1 MTGAGGAALR
11 SWSVAKKKVHKPKK
25 ANSQKPRRRPLGRGS
40 GPVVDPEVH
49 AHDHAAQRYLG
60 PGAGLDHDEDPETAE
75 EREARLALLAEVE
88 AIPADRVAAALLAN
102 PLVAHL
108 GEVLLSGAD
117 TDDSPV
123 VTAPSDTPPDEQLND
138 DDVAVLTR
146 WTRAALLLDD
156 QTETDEL
163 AAEWREGGEAQ
174 LLAARAALAQHLMAV
189 VEGASTPEDDE
200 RAASTVAWLGAGA
213 TGPAPDDLDVDAA
226 QVALLDME
234 RGEVVI
240 DLVARLALTGR
251 VDVDEVIGESTA
263 REPVLRDVRLL
274 AAAGLWTRE
283 GGSASTGGT
292 VSVDPDLRG
301 VLLDVADD
309 LVSALHDDDH
319 EGHDHAGHDHEGHDH
334 HHEGS

>member
-1 MTGAGGAALR
+1 M
-11 SWSVAKKKVHKPKK
+11 AKKKVHRPKK
-25 ANSQKPRRRPLGRGS
+25 ANAQKPRRRPLGRGS

-60 PGAGLDHDEDPETAE
+60 PGSRLDHEEDPETAE

-88 AIPADRVAAALLAN
+88 AIPQERVAAALLAN

-117 TDDSPV
+117 DDASPV
-123 VTAPSDTPPDEQLND
+123 VTGELD
-138 DDVAVLTR
+138 DDEAAVLAR
-146 WTRAALLLDD
+146 WNRAALLLHDR
-156 QTETDEL
+156 TEADEL
-163 AAEWREGGEAQ
+163 AQEWREGGEAQ

-189 VEGASTPEDDE
+189 VEGEPTTAEADSA
-200 RAASTVAWLGAGA
+200 AASTVAWLGAGA

-226 QVALLDME
+226 QAALLDLE

-251 VDVDEVIGESTA
+251 VDLDEVVGESTA
-263 REPVLRDVRLL
+263 REQVLRDVRLL
-274 AAAGLWTRE
+274 TAAGLFTRTGDGA
-283 GGSASTGGT
+283 GGAVT
-292 VSVDPDLRG
+292 VDPDLRG

-309 LVSALHDDDH
+309 LVHALHEDDDH
-319 EGHDHAGHDHEGHDH
+319 DHSDHDHAGHDHHRG
-334 HHEGS
+334 GRS

>member
-1 MTGAGGAALR
+1 M
-11 SWSVAKKKVHKPKK
+11 AKKKVHKPKK
-25 ANSQKPRRRPLGRGS
+25 ANAQKPRRRPLGRGS

-60 PGAGLDHDEDPETAE
+60 PGTHLDHEEDPETAE

-88 AIPADRVAAALLAN
+88 AIPEERVAAALLAN

-117 TDDSPV
+117 DDASPV
-123 VTAPSDTPPDEQLND
+123 VSGELD
-138 DDVAVLTR
+138 DDETAVLAR
-146 WTRAALLLDD
+146 WNRAALLLHDR
-156 QTETDEL
+156 TEADEL
-163 AAEWREGGEAQ
+163 AQEWREGGEAQ

-189 VEGASTPEDDE
+189 VEGEPTTAEADSA
-200 RAASTVAWLGAGA
+200 AASTVAWLGAGA

-226 QVALLDME
+226 QAALLDLE

-240 DLVARLALTGR
+240 DVIARLALTGR
-251 VDVDEVIGESTA
+251 VDVHEVVGESTA
-263 REPVLRDVRLL
+263 REQVLRDVRLL
-274 AAAGLWTRE
+274 TAAGLFT
-283 GGSASTGGT
+283 STDDGAGAV

-309 LVSALHDDDH
+309 LVHALHDDDPDD
-319 EGHDHAGHDHEGHDH
+319 EL
-334 HHEGS
+334 

>member
-1 MTGAGGAALR
+1 M
-11 SWSVAKKKVHKPKK
+11 AKKKVHRPKK
-25 ANSQKPRRRPLGRGS
+25 ANAQKPRWRPLGRGS

-60 PGAGLDHDEDPETAE
+60 PGSRLDHDEDPETAE

-88 AIPADRVAAALLAN
+88 AIPEQRVAAALLAN

-117 TDDSPV
+117 DDASPV
-123 VTAPSDTPPDEQLND
+123 VAPPSGGPGGEALD
-138 DDVAVLTR
+138 DDETAVLAR
-146 WTRAALLLDD
+146 WNRAALLLHDR
-156 QTETDEL
+156 TEADEL
-163 AAEWREGGEAQ
+163 ADEWREGGEAQ

-189 VEGASTPEDDE
+189 VEGEPTTDE
-200 RAASTVAWLGAGA
+200 ADAAAASTVAWLGAGA

-226 QVALLDME
+226 QAALLDLE

-240 DLVARLALTGR
+240 DLIARLALTGR
-251 VDVDEVIGESTA
+251 VDLDEVVGESTA
-263 REPVLRDVRLL
+263 REQVLRDVRLL
-274 AAAGLWTRE
+274 TAAGLFTRTDD
-283 GGSASTGGT
+283 GTGGAGGA

-309 LVSALHDDDH
+309 LVHALHEDD
-319 EGHDHAGHDHEGHDH
+319 DHAGHDHSGHDH
-334 HHEGS
+334 SGHDPHPGGRS